1 MLSQELNLS
10 LCSLS
15 YYYTQRNSL
24 WLDWNLRFH
33 EACISSK
40 NMLHTDK
47 RSKNI
52 YIYACNLFLAAL
64 KTLENLEESTSE
76 EVILVWS
83 SWYEQSAFNFT
94 KRTTL
99 QLNTLM
105 QLLLTKIYFND
116 IFMITEQ
123 SGICI
128 FDNTLYSCGER
139 LTEIKEN
146 LISDTKSIL
155 NLFRWNSNPGKLQ
168 FMILGDK
175 YHHKH
180 TLT

>member
-33 EACISSK
+33 ETCISSK
-40 NMLHTDK
+40 KMLHTDK

-94 KRTTL
+94 KRRTL
-99 QLNTLM
+99 HRIFYLELLENCRATFLQISALW
-105 QLLLTKIYFND
+105 LLLN
-116 IFMITEQ
+116 
-123 SGICI
+123 SLGW
-128 FDNTLYSCGER
+128 L
-139 LTEIKEN
+139 L
-146 LISDTKSIL
+146 L
-155 NLFRWNSNPGKLQ
+155 RWSSFSYRKRFG
-168 FMILGDK
+168 
-175 YHHKH
+175 
-180 TLT
+180 

>member
-15 YYYTQRNSL
+15 YYYTQRNFL

-94 KRTTL
+94 KRRTL
-99 QLNTLM
+99 HRIFYLELLENFRATFLQISALW
-105 QLLLTKIYFND
+105 LLLN
-116 IFMITEQ
+116 
-123 SGICI
+123 SLGW
-128 FDNTLYSCGER
+128 L
-139 LTEIKEN
+139 L
-146 LISDTKSIL
+146 L
-155 NLFRWNSNPGKLQ
+155 RWSSFSYRKRFG
-168 FMILGDK
+168 
-175 YHHKH
+175 
-180 TLT
+180 

>member
-15 YYYTQRNSL
+15 YYYTQRNFL

-94 KRTTL
+94 KRRTL
-99 QLNTLM
+99 HRIFYLELLENCRATFLQISALW
-105 QLLLTKIYFND
+105 LLLN
-116 IFMITEQ
+116 
-123 SGICI
+123 SLGW
-128 FDNTLYSCGER
+128 L
-139 LTEIKEN
+139 L
-146 LISDTKSIL
+146 L
-155 NLFRWNSNPGKLQ
+155 RWSSFSYRKRFG
-168 FMILGDK
+168 
-175 YHHKH
+175 
-180 TLT
+180 

>member
-33 EACISSK
+33 ETCISSK
-40 NMLHTDK
+40 KMLHTDK

-94 KRTTL
+94 KRRTVHRIFYLELLENFRATFL
-99 QLNTLM
+99 QISALW
-105 QLLLTKIYFND
+105 LLLN
-116 IFMITEQ
+116 
-123 SGICI
+123 SLGW
-128 FDNTLYSCGER
+128 L
-139 LTEIKEN
+139 L
-146 LISDTKSIL
+146 L
-155 NLFRWNSNPGKLQ
+155 RWSSFSYRKRFG
-168 FMILGDK
+168 
-175 YHHKH
+175 
-180 TLT
+180 

>member
-15 YYYTQRNSL
+15 YYYTQRNFL

-94 KRTTL
+94 KRRTL
-99 QLNTLM
+99 NRIFYLELLENFRAAFLQISALW
-105 QLLLTKIYFND
+105 LLLN
-116 IFMITEQ
+116 
-123 SGICI
+123 SLGW
-128 FDNTLYSCGER
+128 L
-139 LTEIKEN
+139 L
-146 LISDTKSIL
+146 L
-155 NLFRWNSNPGKLQ
+155 RWSSFSYRKRFG
-168 FMILGDK
+168 
-175 YHHKH
+175 
-180 TLT
+180 

>member
-15 YYYTQRNSL
+15 YYYTQRNFL

-33 EACISSK
+33 ETCISSK
-40 NMLHTDK
+40 KMLHTDK

-64 KTLENLEESTSE
+64 KTLENLEKSTSE

-94 KRTTL
+94 KRRTL
-99 QLNTLM
+99 HRIFYLELLENCRATFLQISALW
-105 QLLLTKIYFND
+105 LLLN
-116 IFMITEQ
+116 
-123 SGICI
+123 SLGW
-128 FDNTLYSCGER
+128 L
-139 LTEIKEN
+139 L
-146 LISDTKSIL
+146 L
-155 NLFRWNSNPGKLQ
+155 RWSSFSYRKRFG
-168 FMILGDK
+168 
-175 YHHKH
+175 
-180 TLT
+180 

>member
-15 YYYTQRNSL
+15 YYYTQRNFL

-94 KRTTL
+94 KRRTL
-99 QLNTLM
+99 HRIFYLELLENCRATFLQISALW
-105 QLLLTKIYFND
+105 LLLNSLGWLLLRWSSFSY
-116 IFMITEQ
+116 
-123 SGICI
+123 
-128 FDNTLYSCGER
+128 R
-139 LTEIKEN
+139 
-146 LISDTKSIL
+146 KS
-155 NLFRWNSNPGKLQ
+155 FG
-168 FMILGDK
+168 
-175 YHHKH
+175 
-180 TLT
+180 